1 MRVIV
6 KYELELDDET
16 FYEMEKVLLNNGYED
31 WKRDLSKD
39 EWIRFVIEKYEETVE
54 YLSCNNNDLE
64 KAFIDMT
71 HDF

>member
-1 MRVIV
+1 MRVTV

-16 FYEMEKVLLNNGYED
+16 FYEMEKVLLNNGCKN

-39 EWIRFVIEKYEETVE
+39 EWIRFVIENYEKTEE

-64 KAFIDMT
+64 KAYIDMT
-71 HDF
+71 YDF